1 MDGTSGGTL
10 ANYLASY
17 FIARHGFT
25 TQVPPEA
32 ADLVKACDVV
42 LTSMSWGSLHLLCFV
57 DGQTRPG
64 KQFGLPPER
73 VREIAKDCRKYCGS
87 MNFTKMPI
95 TIEIVEISN
104 EATSDEDRRRLR
116 HYRRSSIFSKAFVF
130 AARID
135 AQTKQVWRNRWRIGR
150 SRIERILQKPI
161 VPAAELRVEVE
172 SRPAFVAP
180 RPPVVTYGIL
190 AALVAVFVIEIS
202 LSGSADPSLAAL
214 ISFGG
219 LNAKLVAAGEWW
231 RTISATVLHANVNHI
246 VANGLSLYIGGKV
259 LENMVGRTWFAAT
272 YAVAGICGSLASLA
286 GGAHFVVSVGASGAI
301 MGVIAAA
308 AICGLVRRRQEF
320 GMAAMQLLISGLV
333 PTLGL
338 AVWGGKGA
346 ANVDHFAHFG
356 GALGGAAVALAML
369 ALWRRDER
377 APHAR
382 AVAAGIAGIGCLA
395 LACEATEAVVNRPA
409 YAVVLMPNGALAGSV
424 ANQDARAPQLVQQYP
439 DDPRPYF
446 ALGLARLRQNDAPG
460 AEKALRAALGRD
472 KTLMLYFDEAF
483 ANRIRGALAGTLM
496 MGGNRS
502 AAREAYAPLC
512 ALPAGSPLLDNYSK
526 QLRPTLCN

>member
-1 MDGTSGGTL
+1 MDGTSDGTL
-10 ANYLASY
+10 ADYLASY
-17 FIARHGFT
+17 FIARHGYST
-25 TQVPPEA
+25 EVPTEA

-42 LTSMSWGSLHLLCFV
+42 LTSMSWGSLQFLCFV
-57 DGQTRPG
+57 DAQAHPG
-64 KQFGLPPER
+64 KQFGLSPER
-73 VREIAKDCRKYCGS
+73 VREIARDCRKYCGS

-104 EATSDEDRRRLR
+104 AATTDEDRRRLR
-116 HYRRSSIFSKAFVF
+116 HYRRSWMFSKAFVF

-135 AQTKQVWRNRWRIGR
+135 AQSKQIWRNRWQIGR

-161 VPAAELRVEVE
+161 VSKAELRTEVDK
-172 SRPAFVAP
+172 RPPFVAP

-190 AALVAVFVIEIS
+190 AALLAVFAIEIS
-202 LSGSADPSLAAL
+202 LSGGSEPSIVTL
-214 ISFGG
+214 ISLGG

-231 RTISATVLHANVNHI
+231 RAISATVLHASVNHV

-338 AVWGGKGA
+338 AVWGGQGA

-356 GALGGAAVALAML
+356 GALGGAVMALVML
-369 ALWRRDER
+369 TLWRREER
-377 APHAR
+377 SPHAR
-382 AVAAGIAGIGCLA
+382 AVAAGVVGIGCLA
-395 LACEATEAVVNRPA
+395 LAYAAAEAVVARPA

-446 ALGLARLRQNDAPG
+446 ALGLAHLRQHDAPG
-460 AEKALRAALGRD
+460 AEKALRAALGKD

-512 ALPAGSPLLDNYSK
+512 VLPAGSPLLDNYSK
-526 QLRPTLCN
+526 QLRPTMCN